1 MAFTKEQKTKV
12 IKEFKTTENDSGS
25 SVVQIAIL
33 TERIKNLTTH
43 LIANKKDNSSKR
55 GLEKMVNT
63 RKKLLKYLQRT
74 NKTSYEEIIKKLGL
88 RK

>member
-1 MAFTKEQKTKV
+1 MSFTKEQKTK
-12 IKEFKTTENDSGS
+12 IINEFKTTENDSGS

-63 RKKLLKYLQRT
+63 RKKLLQYLQ
-74 NKTSYEEIIKKLGL
+74 KTDVKSYEEIIKKLGL

>member
-74 NKTSYEEIIKKLGL
+74 NKNSYEEIIKKLGL

>member
-25 SVVQIAIL
+25 SVVQIAVL

-63 RKKLLKYLQRT
+63 RKKLLKYLQKT

>member
-74 NKTSYEEIIKKLGL
+74 NKNSYEEIINSFGS
-88 RK
+88 